1 MTFVTSLLDAVRVTD
16 DALFAAEFHREK
28 DKLKCDLKGDKEKIK
43 DLKEADDSFEILKR
57 ETKAAIGSCQG
68 VRPGKSARGRLKRL

>member
-28 DKLKCDLKGDKEKIK
+28 DKLKCDLKVTR
-43 DLKEADDSFEILKR
+43 KR
-57 ETKAAIGSCQG
+57 SRT
-68 VRPGKSARGRLKRL
+68 

>member
-1 MTFVTSLLDAVRVTD
+1 VRPQ
-16 DALFAAEFHREK
+16 
-28 DKLKCDLKGDKEKIK
+28 GDKEKIK